1 MRHAKRMVV
10 DQQLL
15 TAGEFMVLVVG
26 RGLSREFSARVHL
39 YQMPFP
45 DAERP
50 DAKLHAPPRDG

>member
-1 MRHAKRMVV
+1 MVV